1 MRRLTIS
8 GMGDLSNASINRHM
22 SISTRIRVV
31 NALTFRELRTRVSHN
46 YIGFMGIVIGPLL
59 SILSFSVIFTFIHPL
74 HDDSIDSI
82 VFFTTGIV
90 IFTVFS
96 ETSVRATNAYQANE
110 ALFFYRQVRP
120 IDTVVSRALV
130 ELGLLSLLT
139 IIILGPYFIIMPNQR
154 IDNLPLLF
162 ASYLL
167 TFVFSIGCGILFM
180 LTGRLFPV
188 IEVFIPMIMRP
199 LWYLSGAFYSLS
211 HIPQPYRAW
220 LAYNPLIQA
229 VEIARNAFNSHY
241 SLEGTGVKISY
252 LFNFTLVTVVVS
264 LFAYSMLEK
273 KIKRSR

>member
-1 MRRLTIS
+1 
-8 GMGDLSNASINRHM
+8 MGVLNSANTSRAM

-31 NALTFRELRTRVSHN
+31 NALTFRELSTRVSHN

-139 IIILGPYFIIMPNQR
+139 LIILGPYFVIMPNQR

-162 ASYLL
+162 ASYML
-167 TFVFSIGCGILFM
+167 TFIFSIGCGILFM
-180 LTGRLFPV
+180 LIGRLFP
-188 IEVFIPMIMRP
+188 IIDVFIPMIMRP

-211 HIPQPYRAW
+211 HIPQPYRSW
-220 LAYNPLIQA
+220 LAFNPLIQA

-241 SLEGTGVKISY
+241 SLDGTGVRISY
-252 LFNFTLVTVVVS
+252 LFNCTLVTVVIA
-264 LFAYSMLEK
+264 LFAYALLEK
-273 KIKRSR
+273 KIKRSK